1 MNRFALSSAAVA
13 SAYLL
18 GRSQN
23 RRPDNQEMSDKMYFV
38 IFAKFL
44 DQCRESLN
52 NNAC

>member
-23 RRPDNQEMSDKMYFV
+23 RRPDNQEMSDKS
-38 IFAKFL
+38 ILRFL
-44 DQCRESLN
+44 QN
-52 NNAC
+52 F